1 MVIRIYLCTADDT
14 KNYNVS
20 ESYIHAREFVVV
32 LLLVLV
38 LLPLSLSLSSSVHV
52 LETRRV
58 N

>member
-1 MVIRIYLCTADDT
+1 MIP
-14 KNYNVS
+14 NNNVS

-32 LLLVLV
+32 VVLLVLVLV
-38 LLPLSLSLSSSVHV
+38 LLPLSLSSSVHV

>member
-1 MVIRIYLCTADDT
+1 MIP
-14 KNYNVS
+14 NNNVS

-32 LLLVLV
+32 VVLLLLLVLV
-38 LLPLSLSLSSSVHV
+38 LLPLSLSSSVHV